1 MPELP
6 LKTPNLGAADL
17 DNLRRR
23 FLRVLLNHAKS
34 LRLSQPLPE
43 SYFGGQEYVEDA
55 NRVNCTISIAFIYP
69 ALIKSV
75 EFWHRKS
82 RLVFRQIPPLL
93 FIYIQRKISERLWDD
108 LRLFSRGEQFIIGY
122 LSRLMPV
129 INRRLLDNRY
139 LNGEP
144 LSRTFS
150 LLDAIGIRVTCGKY
164 TVSLNWPISVVPFHR
179 TVELAP
185 GRTEMYLR
193 DLVDAMQSFLSNDFD
208 ECVRRLVTS
217 TETFFLHLGWKAA
230 TKPNTFRRILDCNVD
245 TSGLAGQVIVQNL
258 KFIYKVRNKIVHR
271 GFRMSPSSGLFCDK
285 AIGSAT
291 YLIQMHSGDETV
303 SRYASSL
310 RMQLLK
316 AQGVLGGP
324 FDLDEIEKRECS
336 GNCNDCQPIQTATDF
351 NRFIFNSLR
360 ITEQDMSSIL

>member
-6 LKTPNLGAADL
+6 LKTPNLVAADL

-43 SYFGGQEYVEDA
+43 SYFVGQEYVEDA
-55 NRVNCTISIAFIYP
+55 NRVKSTISIAFIYP

-82 RLVFRQIPPLL
+82 RLVFQQIPPLL
-93 FIYIQRKISERLWDD
+93 FIEIQRKIPERLWDD

-129 INRRLLDNRY
+129 INRQLLDNRY

-150 LLDAIGIRVTCGKY
+150 LLDAIGISVTYGKY

-179 TVELAP
+179 TVELAL
-185 GRTEMYLR
+185 GRTEIYLR

-217 TETFFLHLGWKAA
+217 TETFFRHLEWKA
-230 TKPNTFRRILDCNVD
+230 TTRPNTFRRILDCNVD
-245 TSGLAGQVIVQNL
+245 KSRPVGQVIVENF

-271 GFRMSPSSGLFCDK
+271 GFRMSPSSSLFCDK
-285 AIGSAT
+285 AIGTVT
-291 YLIQMHSGDETV
+291 YLIKMHSRDKTV

-316 AQGVLGGP
+316 AQGVFGGP

-336 GNCNDCQPIQTATDF
+336 GNCNVCQPIQTAADF
-351 NRFIFNSLR
+351 DRVFSNSLR